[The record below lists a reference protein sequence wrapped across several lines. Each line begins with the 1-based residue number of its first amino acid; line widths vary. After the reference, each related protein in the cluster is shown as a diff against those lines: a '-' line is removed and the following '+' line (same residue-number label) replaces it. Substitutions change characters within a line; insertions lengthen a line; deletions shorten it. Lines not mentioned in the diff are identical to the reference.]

1 MSSSS
6 PKASFNEETA
16 PSDNFQLPQ
25 ALSSRPS
32 HLSLLPSTPSNRQG
46 ELGDFFYIVE
56 NGSFK
61 FIINDIE
68 VSYSDLPINSRNRG
82 Y

>member
-1 MSSSS
+1 MRKLHLVTIFSSHQRFH
-6 PKASFNEETA
+6 PA
-16 PSDNFQLPQ
+16 PRSCHCF
-25 ALSSRPS
+25 
-32 HLSLLPSTPSNRQG
+32 HLTPPNRQG